1 MKHLPITLLLACC
14 MQACPSPSQA
24 QVRSDTGAFRNDRRW
39 FASFQPLVLLGI
51 PAGGFRFGA
60 EHTLN
65 AELSVSTDLT
75 YRFINTNLQELE
87 PGEMNRLTGFQWQ
100 PELKWYLNG
109 RPNSG
114 RLRARDFRS
123 SLSMRPGYGLYQT
136 KIRNWTMLTDASG
149 NSYQKLLGYTRVQR
163 NLDMSF
169 LWNYKFHFG
178 ETDQGFG
185 MEIYMGVGLRFKK
198 FDYQKLSPE
207 LDAEALRAGDEGF
220 LSLLEDGVYPLLPLG
235 FRIFRVF

>member
-1 MKHLPITLLLACC
+1 MKHLPITILLVCC
-14 MQACPSPSQA
+14 MQAYPSFGQA
-24 QVRSDTGAFRNDRRW
+24 QTRSDTAMARNDRRW
-39 FASFQPLVLLGI
+39 FASFQPLVLAGI
-51 PAGGFRFGA
+51 PAGGLRVGA

-65 AELSVSTDLT
+65 AGLSVSSDLT

-87 PGEMNRLTGFQWQ
+87 PGETDRLTGFQWQ

-109 RPNSG
+109 RPGSG
-114 RLRARDFRS
+114 PLRARDFRS
-123 SLSMRPGYGLYQT
+123 SLSLRPGYGLYHT
-136 KIRNWTMLTDASG
+136 KIRNWNMVTDASG

-178 ETDQGFG
+178 DNDHGYG
-185 MEIYMGVGLRFKK
+185 MEIYMGIGFRFKK
-198 FDYQKLSPE
+198 FDYRHLSPE
-207 LDAEALRAGDEGF
+207 LDAETLRAGDEGF